1 MKLMYVNGLFP
12 TCIYEQPCYI
22 LITTTLCCKF
32 MLILCSAMKNNML
45 QNNRFKFF
53 NELKI
58 VQMYILGY
66 IFDMH
71 GFSV

>member
-1 MKLMYVNGLFP
+1 
-12 TCIYEQPCYI
+12 
-22 LITTTLCCKF
+22 
-32 MLILCSAMKNNML
+32 MKNNML

-71 GFSV
+71 GFSVWRALRWGMYICNKEISNVMMIHRPDI